1 MITLNHL
8 IKHSQV
14 NCKRAKKYLPPRAPF
29 RGSRF
34 VVFLWREWYALYIKK
49 GLKMRVDG
57 RENNE
62 LRPIKFTHGFTK
74 HALGSVL
81 TEFGDTRVLVTAS
94 VELKKPKWMT
104 DDDNRGWVTAEYSLL
119 PASTNTR
126 CKRER
131 DKVSGRTQEIQR
143 LIGRSLRACVD
154 LEKMPGMTITIDADV
169 IEADGG
175 TRTASICGGFLALR
189 DAVNKLLSTGD
200 LKENPIIE
208 PVAAISIG
216 IVDGEIKLDLN
227 YEEDSHAQVDSN
239 VILTKSGKIVDFQTT
254 AEGMPYE
261 FEKMLEL
268 YNTAKSGINKIIE
281 MY

>member
-1 MITLNHL
+1 M
-8 IKHSQV
+8 
-14 NCKRAKKYLPPRAPF
+14 
-29 RGSRF
+29 
-34 VVFLWREWYALYIKK
+34 LYIVMK
-49 GLKMRVDG
+49 GAGMRVDG
-57 RENNE
+57 RKNNE

-81 TEFGDTRVLVTAS
+81 TEFGDTRVIVTAS
-94 VELKKPKWMT
+94 VELKKPKWMAE
-104 DDDNRGWVTAEYSLL
+104 DDNRGWVTAEYSLL

-175 TRTASICGGFLALR
+175 TRTASICGGYLALK
-189 DAVNKLLSTGD
+189 DAVDKLLASGD
-200 LKENPIIE
+200 LKENPILE
-208 PVAAISIG
+208 PVGAVSIG

-239 VILTKSGKIVDFQTT
+239 VILTKSGKIIDFQTT
-254 AEGMPYE
+254 SEGQPYE
-261 FEKMLEL
+261 FERMVEL
-268 YNTAKSGINKIIE
+268 FNIAKSGIDKIIG